1 MNAIQAI
8 ITLYNL
14 GFPLRDICNAIKSF
28 RGVPGRMERV
38 KIIENDIKNLLP
50 NVIIDYAHT
59 PDGLKNVLE
68 AIKKFASGKII
79 TVFGCGGDRDSKKR
93 PIMGSIAEKFSDY
106 IFLTSD
112 NPRTENQNDILND
125 ILKGIKNKNK
135 IDVDI
140 DRYSAIKK
148 AINLGKSND
157 IVLIAGKGHENY
169 QILKNKTIDFDDKV
183 IASDL
188 LIEKLNL

>member
-1 MNAIQAI
+1 
-8 ITLYNL
+8 
-14 GFPLRDICNAIKSF
+14 
-28 RGVPGRMERV
+28 
-38 KIIENDIKNLLP
+38 
-50 NVIIDYAHT
+50 
-59 PDGLKNVLE
+59 
-68 AIKKFASGKII
+68 
-79 TVFGCGGDRDSKKR
+79 
-93 PIMGSIAEKFSDY
+93 MGSIAEKFSDY

-148 AINLGKSND
+148 AINLGTSND